1 MGVAERDW
9 VGGERNQE
17 QEEEEEEE
25 EEDEEEEH
33 NDVNGGADSAEVTFN
48 FFICAHCT

>member
-1 MGVAERDW
+1 MAGRDW

-17 QEEEEEEE
+17 QEEEEEEG
-25 EEDEEEEH
+25 EDEEEEEEH
-33 NDVNGGADSAEVTFN
+33 KDVNGGADSAEVTFN